1 MEGKN
6 PKGNI
11 LCLNVVVYIYTYTY
25 INVEL
30 CQVKDQPEAP
40 LQLAPKAKVLK
51 IVNNSGQVPTFLF
64 KY

>member
-1 MEGKN
+1 MILKLAINTRMQKQVEGKN

-40 LQLAPKAKVLK
+40 L
-51 IVNNSGQVPTFLF
+51 
-64 KY
+64 

>member
-1 MEGKN
+1 MQKQMEEKS

-40 LQLAPKAKVLK
+40 L
-51 IVNNSGQVPTFLF
+51 
-64 KY
+64 